1 MEGTDGSSGQ
11 PRGLNG
17 PLDRES
23 VERDCDISFLRG
35 SGPGGQHRNKTET
48 AVRLTHRPTGISV
61 VAQENRSQHRNREA
75 AFERLI
81 EKLEALRRKPKRR
94 RATRKPRSADRKR
107 LDSKRK
113 QADKKRDRRG
123 GHD

>member
-1 MEGTDGSSGQ
+1 M
-11 PRGLNG
+11 R
-17 PLDRES
+17 
-23 VERDCDISFLRG
+23 V
-35 SGPGGQHRNKTET
+35 
-48 AVRLTHRPTGISV
+48 THRPTGISV
-61 VAQENRSQHRNREA
+61 VASDNRSQHRNRES

-107 LDSKRK
+107 LDAKRK
-113 QADKKRDRRG
+113 QSDKKRDRRG